1 MSWFF
6 GIISKTE
13 IEKNLTVINSSSPS
27 FLINEGNLLLCGGGN
42 DKTLFSKTEG
52 ETKWAA
58 AGTGIKKDNGSY
70 RLMGQNEWENFF
82 NNKARPEELNG
93 HFASVLIEKQKL
105 TLFTDIPGLRDIYL
119 YEDRD
124 KILFTT
130 MPALAARFIPLEIN
144 FSEFGGRWLLL
155 NQLSVN
161 SIFKNLE
168 RITAGKSVTINLSDF
183 SIYRTAFEWPIGF
196 DKLPSA
202 RNKVEDIL
210 NSLINFPLSAGNKIS
225 LSLSGGMDSRIILS
239 GLINNSKDLW
249 NAHTFGHPGHP
260 DSVISAR
267 LAERFGFGFEQ
278 VYNAELTDGIIKEL
292 SAYSSGTIINAPA
305 SAYLQLRS
313 YKYAGTLNNV
323 IIDGGFGEILRRE
336 FLNKLLWKCRHAI
349 IGKDAKGII
358 PHLKLFKTDIFT
370 AEINRI
376 MEEGASVQL
385 DLLLSSLP
393 QADEK
398 NIEDWLDLFSIKT
411 RLPNFYGPE
420 QSRVDGM
427 HINYMP
433 FAQKD
438 FLELIFSIPAGM
450 RKNGRLS
457 KEFIRMHA
465 PTLAGIPLAKGN
477 TTHPFFMGSFQSRL
491 WSYLQRSTNRNLF
504 ADNSGYDLL
513 FYLREF
519 ILDTAHSADVRNAP
533 YYDYKKI
540 VKLAEDFYSGRNELL
555 SRLDWWLA
563 FELFRKGI
571 IN

>member
-13 IEKNLTVINSSSPS
+13 IEKNLTVINSFSPS
-27 FLINEGNLLLCGGGN
+27 FLINEGSLLLCGGGN

-58 AGTGIKKDNGSY
+58 AGTGIKKENGSY
-70 RLMGQNEWENFF
+70 RLMGLNEWENFF
-82 NNKARPEELNG
+82 NHIGRPEELNG

-183 SIYRTAFEWPIGF
+183 SIYRTTVEWPIGF

-202 RNKVEDIL
+202 RSKVEDTL

-239 GLINNSKDLW
+239 GLINKSKDLW

-336 FLNKLLWKCRHAI
+336 FLNKLLWKCRRAI
-349 IGKDAKGII
+349 IGKDVRGII
-358 PHLKLFKTDIFT
+358 PHLKLFKADIFNG
-370 AEINRI
+370 EINRI
-376 MEEGASVQL
+376 MEEGASAQL
-385 DLLLSSLP
+385 ELLISSLP

-398 NIEDWLDLFSIKT
+398 DIEDWLDLFSIKT